1 MTGEQIKALAFTR
14 EKRKH
19 RTSPDTRL
27 KVDRKRARL
36 RERTIERHFVL
47 RQKERIP

>member
-1 MTGEQIKALAFTR
+1 MTGQQIKALAFTR

-19 RTSPDTRL
+19 QTSPSTRL

-36 RERTIERHFVL
+36 RKRTIERHFVL
-47 RQKERIP
+47 KQKGSQ